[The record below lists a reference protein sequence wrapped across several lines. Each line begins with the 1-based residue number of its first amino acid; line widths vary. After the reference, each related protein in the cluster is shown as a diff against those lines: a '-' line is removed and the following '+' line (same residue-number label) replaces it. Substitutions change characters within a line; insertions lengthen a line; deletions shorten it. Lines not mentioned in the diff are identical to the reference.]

1 MDRLRQ
7 DLTVALRR
15 LRKTPGFTLAA
26 IITLALGI
34 GANTAIFTAVSG
46 LLFRPLPVERPNE
59 LVFLNMHGSNTEV
72 PTQSYPDYLDFR
84 DRNAVVSGLAGYR
97 FSPVSFSRGDSNNA
111 RLWAY
116 EVTGNYFDVLGVG
129 ALRGRVLHREDDVT
143 RRGHPV
149 AVITYACWQN
159 HFAGDPDVVGKQ
171 IKINGMDYAV
181 VGVAPRG
188 FSGTE
193 VVFTPDI
200 FVPIAMEPQIEPGY
214 DWLDHR
220 GNRNLFVV
228 GRLNAGVSLPQAESA
243 FNSIARQLGAEH
255 PKEDEGIR
263 IVLSPP
269 GLFGTYIRGT
279 VRGFSAVL
287 MGVAG
292 LVLLIACVNLAS
304 LLLARAADRRKETAI
319 RLALGAPRA
328 RLVRQ
333 LLTESLVLSIAGGAV
348 GILLATWL
356 TDLFAAWRPPVDVP
370 IIPAVGLDLR
380 VLLFAVAA
388 SVATGILFGLVPALQ
403 STRTGLAPALKNEA
417 VVERFRRFHIRDFL
431 VSAQVALA
439 LVLLVGSVLV
449 VRSLQQ
455 ALSLKLGFEP
465 RHAAAVSV
473 DLSLQGYDETRSRE
487 FQRRVLERVRSMP
500 GIEAAGITS
509 GLPLSLNWN
518 NSGVLIEGKPVPRAA
533 DVPMAALYTIS
544 PGYLRAAQTKLIAGR
559 DFTADDKQ
567 GVRRVAIVN
576 QAFARQLLPGEDPIG
591 KRFQSGNEWEEI
603 IGVVEDGKYRS
614 LGERPLPAVFQPVD
628 QVGLART
635 TIVARSSSSTPLPED
650 QVAGMLRRAV
660 MEIDPSLSV
669 YAAGSLTDQLGLVL
683 FPARIAATVL
693 GAFGLLAIVLAST
706 GVYGIM
712 AYAVSRRTREIG
724 IRMALGANSS
734 QVLGVVLAHTALLV
748 AIGTAVGVGLA
759 LAAGR
764 LFSQI
769 LYGISAAD
777 PVTYVLAVGTMA
789 LVAFAACWFPAR
801 RAIGVDPVTSLRT
814 E

>member
-7 DLTVALRR
+7 DLIVALRR

-34 GANTAIFTAVSG
+34 GANTAIFTVVNG
-46 LLFRPLPVERPNE
+46 LLFRPLPVERPND
-59 LVFLNMHGSNTEV
+59 LVFLNMRGSNTEF
-72 PTQSYPDYLDFR
+72 PAQSYPDYIDIR
-84 DRNAVVSGLAGYR
+84 DRNDVVSGLAGYR
-97 FSPVSFSRGDSNNA
+97 MTPVSFSRGDSNNA

-116 EVTGNYFDVLGVG
+116 EVTGNYFDMLGVG
-129 ALRGRVLHREDDVT
+129 ASRGRVLHRDDDIT

-149 AVITYACWQN
+149 AVITYACWQD
-159 HFAGDPDVVGKQ
+159 HFASDPDVVGKQ
-171 IKINGMDYAV
+171 MQINGMNYTV

-193 VVFTPDI
+193 VTFAPDL
-200 FVPIAMEPQIEPGY
+200 FVPIAMESQIEPGSN
-214 DWLDHR
+214 WLDER
-220 GNRNLFVV
+220 GDRNLFVV
-228 GRLNAGVSLPQAESA
+228 GRLKAGVSLPQAESA
-243 FNSIARQLGAEH
+243 FNSIEQQLAREY
-255 PKEDEGIR
+255 PKEDEGIK
-263 IVLSPP
+263 IVVSPP
-269 GLFGTYIRGT
+269 GLFGTLIRGP

-333 LLTESLVLSIAGGAV
+333 LLTESLVLSIAGGAA
-348 GILLATWL
+348 GLLLAVWL
-356 TDLFAAWRPPVDVP
+356 TDLFAAWHPPIGVP
-370 IIPAVGLDLR
+370 ITSPVTLDLR
-380 VLLFAVAA
+380 VLLFVVVA
-388 SVATGILFGLVPALQ
+388 SLATGILFGLAPALQ
-403 STRTGLAPALKNEA
+403 STRADLAPALKNEA
-417 VVERFRRFHIRDFL
+417 VAERLRRFHIRDFL

-455 ALSLKLGFEP
+455 ALNLKLGFEP

-473 DLSLQGYDETRSRE
+473 DLSLQGYDDTRSRE

-500 GIEAAGITS
+500 GIESAGIIN
-509 GLPLSLNWN
+509 GIPLSLNWN
-518 NSGVLIEGKPVPRAA
+518 NSDILIEGKPVPRAA
-533 DVPMAALYTIS
+533 DIPLAAMYQIS

-559 DFTADDKQ
+559 DFTPDDKK

-576 QAFARQLLPGEDPIG
+576 QAFARQLLPGENPIG
-591 KRFQSGNEWEEI
+591 KRFREGNEWQEI
-603 IGVVEDGKYRS
+603 VGVVEDGKYRS
-614 LGERPLPAVFQPVD
+614 LGEKPMPAVFQPIA
-628 QVGLART
+628 QVMVQGT
-635 TIVARSSSSTPLPED
+635 TVVARSTMPED
-650 QVAGMLRRAV
+650 QVAAMLRRAV
-660 MEIDPSLSV
+660 MELDPSLSV
-669 YAAGSLTDQLGLVL
+669 YAAGSLADQLGFVL
-683 FPARIAATVL
+683 FPARIAAMVL

-724 IRMALGANSS
+724 IRMALGAKPS
-734 QVLGVVLAHTALLV
+734 QVLGVVLSHTALLV
-748 AIGTAVGVGLA
+748 AIGTAAGIALA
-759 LAAGR
+759 LLAGR

-777 PVTYVLAVGTMA
+777 PVTYSLAIGAMA
-789 LVAFAACWFPAR
+789 MVAFAACWFPAR
-801 RAIGVDPVTSLRT
+801 RAIGVDPITALRT